1 MNSVNYE
8 VYFIAI
14 VNIEVINM
22 KISEVA
28 KMVDL
33 PISTIRYYEK
43 IGIITDDFIR
53 RELNNYRDYA
63 LEVTQHLEVV
73 KKCLAV
79 GFSINDIKAM
89 ILKNGM
95 SNDEQTRIIKEKISE
110 IEAAQKKL
118 DTSKKNLYDILELNI
133 TCE

>member
-1 MNSVNYE
+1 M
-8 VYFIAI
+8 I
-14 VNIEVINM
+14 NI

-28 KMVDL
+28 KRVDL

-53 RELNNYRDYA
+53 RELNNYRDYT
-63 LEVTQHLEVV
+63 LEVTHHLEVV
-73 KKCLAV
+73 KNCLAV

-95 SNDEQTRIIKEKISE
+95 SKDEQTRIIKEKISE
-110 IEAAQKKL
+110 IEDAQKKL

-133 TCE
+133 TCEDGFGKY